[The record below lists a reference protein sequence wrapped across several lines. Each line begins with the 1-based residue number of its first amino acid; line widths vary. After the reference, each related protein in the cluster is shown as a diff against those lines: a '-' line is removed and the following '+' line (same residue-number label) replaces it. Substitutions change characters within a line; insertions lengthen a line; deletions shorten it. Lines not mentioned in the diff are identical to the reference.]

1 MYNDNGSN
9 HDYHFIIKKLVGEFK
24 NQFTCLRENS
34 EKYITFTAPIEKE
47 VTRIDKNGEEILKY
61 VSYILQFIN
70 SSKIYGKILWNL
82 ADNLSEGIHRI
93 KYKFGHKDKKF
104 RIKHVEL
111 KSDSHLPKKIV
122 LFVLFV
128 IWVGESSLKIM
139 KNAFYFMLKAL
150 FVLKIFKLLSWLF
163 GHVGNKAW
171 LER

>member
-82 ADNLSEGIHRI
+82 ADNLSEGIHKI
-93 KYKFGHKDKKF
+93 KCKFGHKDKKF
-104 RIKHVEL
+104 ETCRIKVGLSPSKKNCFICVICYLGWWKFFKDHEKCFLFHV
-111 KSDSHLPKKIV
+111 KSSFRAQDI
-122 LFVLFV
+122 
-128 IWVGESSLKIM
+128 
-139 KNAFYFMLKAL
+139 
-150 FVLKIFKLLSWLF
+150 
-163 GHVGNKAW
+163 
-171 LER
+171 

>member
-70 SSKIYGKILWNL
+70 SSKIYGKIL
-82 ADNLSEGIHRI
+82 
-93 KYKFGHKDKKF
+93 
-104 RIKHVEL
+104 
-111 KSDSHLPKKIV
+111 
-122 LFVLFV
+122 
-128 IWVGESSLKIM
+128 
-139 KNAFYFMLKAL
+139 
-150 FVLKIFKLLSWLF
+150 
-163 GHVGNKAW
+163 
-171 LER
+171 